1 MKKYGIGILI
11 ASVVLFML
19 MMTMMGCAKLPS
31 PTATSI
37 EMAGV
42 QGAAIYVGTQYPN
55 TVPIILSVSNSV
67 ITAENNGITI
77 TPAQI
82 NAEVLRLEAASKLTV
97 AEKAGINTFLVA
109 LQTLIAQELASNHID
124 INSNITTELCWV
136 AQWAANILG
145 GSGTCKIQPT
155 LVSAPT
161 KS

>member
-11 ASVVLFML
+11 AAAVIVFLG
-19 MMTMMGCAKLPS
+19 MTGCAKLPS
-31 PTATSI
+31 PTATSV

-42 QGAAIYVGTQYPN
+42 QGAAVYVGTAYPN
-55 TVPIILSVSNSV
+55 TVPIILSVSNYV
-67 ITAENNGITI
+67 ITSANNGITV
-77 TPAQI
+77 TPSQI
-82 NAEVLRLEAASKLTV
+82 NAEVLKYEAASNLTT

-109 LQTLIAQELASNHID
+109 LQPLIAQELASNHID
-124 INSNITTELCWV
+124 LSSNITTELCWV

-145 GSGTCKIQPT
+145 GPGTCKIQPD